1 MKYSMKER
9 GELSRGERGRR
20 LARQL
25 IYIALVLFF
34 YVIMRAGIFGAW
46 QPVFIIPLATA
57 AAMYRDEL
65 SACLFALLCGYMID
79 IAYGFVFGFSAVW
92 LMTVCVLAAL
102 LVRNLIRV
110 NIVNFMIITTAAILL
125 EFFMDYLFN
134 VLIWNVPRGDVI
146 LTASVIP
153 TAAATAV
160 MSPAVY
166 LLVSS
171 LESRL
176 GRTDSG
182 IVYYDADKNN
192 EEREDKA

>member
-1 MKYSMKER
+1 MKYNMR
-9 GELSRGERGRR
+9 NRDELSRGERRKR
-20 LARQL
+20 LAGHL
-25 IYIALVLFF
+25 IYIALMLFF

-46 QPVFIIPLATA
+46 QPVLIIPLATA

-79 IAYGFVFGFSAVW
+79 IACGYVFGFSAVW
-92 LMTVCVLAAL
+92 LMTVCVGAAL

-110 NIVNFMIITTAAILL
+110 NIVNFLIITAAAILL
-125 EFFMDYLFN
+125 EFSMDYLFN
-134 VLIWNVPRGDVI
+134 VLIWNIPRGDVI

-160 MSPAVY
+160 ASPFVY

-171 LESRL
+171 VERRL
-176 GRTDSG
+176 AGTDID
-182 IVYYDADKNN
+182 IVYYDADKQTD
-192 EEREDKA
+192 EQEDKA